1 MKSRAMALRNRAMTV
16 VLALSSVSAFAGN
29 LDVEKIAAAMKAN
42 DTRTI
47 IKEVENTD
55 GNPCMPAGKSY
66 EVDLQVKQASYDYMN
81 NEVVYSWE
89 TVKTIGVSQSGRI
102 MEVCAE

>member
-1 MKSRAMALRNRAMTV
+1 MKKTILLLV
-16 VLALSSVSAFAGN
+16 GLVSLNSFAGN
-29 LDVEKIAAAMKAN
+29 LAVEKAAAKMKSG

-55 GNPCMPAGKSY
+55 GNPCMPEGKSFQV
-66 EVDLQVKQASYDYMN
+66 ELQVKQASFDHEKMK
-81 NEVVYSWE
+81 VVYTWE
-89 TVKTIGVSQSGRI
+89 TAKTIGVDKAGRI

>member
-1 MKSRAMALRNRAMTV
+1 MKTTILLLV
-16 VLALSSVSAFAGN
+16 GLVSLNSFAGN
-29 LDVEKIAAAMKAN
+29 LAVEKAAAKMKSA

-55 GNPCMPAGKSY
+55 GNPCMPEGKSFQ
-66 EVDLQVKQASYDYMN
+66 VDLQVKQARFDYEKMK
-81 NEVVYSWE
+81 VVYTWE
-89 TVKTIGVSQSGRI
+89 TAKTIGVDKAGRI